1 MKRMTSNEYN
11 PCFNCN
17 FYSSCSHIRENFPV
31 CPERARY
38 DRFAAIEDIL
48 GDEYDLERLRVI
60 MDAEQHGGLIVGYG
74 PGDPGE
80 PGEPGEL
87 GVMEEVAA
95 DNVVVVRCRE
105 CIYYKICDEWENGK
119 RMLCEVHH
127 HSYLDH
133 DGDNH
138 FCSWGQRKI
147 ETVLAKSDAKDESLE
162 DDHMTA
168 IDGMCCDCIH
178 EGPWEAYAK
187 EEQK

>member
-1 MKRMTSNEYN
+1 MERLTYDFCIGGNHCWQVKGADNLE
-11 PCFNCN
+11 C
-17 FYSSCSHIRENFPV
+17 REV
-31 CPERARY
+31 CERQGDDGCKTCPIAKAF
-38 DRFAAIEDIL
+38 DRLAAIEDIL

-80 PGEPGEL
+80 PGEL

-105 CIYYKICDEWENGK
+105 CTHYKICDEWKNGK
-119 RMLCEVHH
+119 RMLCEIHH

-147 ETVLAKSDAKDESLE
+147 ETVLPKSDAKDESGVL
-162 DDHMTA
+162 
-168 IDGMCCDCIH
+168 DC
-178 EGPWEAYAK
+178 GR
-187 EEQK
+187 

>member
-1 MKRMTSNEYN
+1 MERYTNPDCKPEMEELMKD
-11 PCFNCN
+11 
-17 FYSSCSHIRENFPV
+17 
-31 CPERARY
+31 CPRSRSGAECWLRLC
-38 DRFAAIEDIL
+38 DIEDIL
-48 GDEYDLERLRVI
+48 GDEYDLDRLRVI

-80 PGEPGEL
+80 PGKL

-105 CIYYKICDEWENGK
+105 CAHYKICDEWENGK
-119 RMLCEVHH
+119 RMLCEIHH

-147 ETVLAKSDAKDESLE
+147 ETVLPINCTKDEGLE
-162 DDHMTA
+162 VDH
-168 IDGMCCDCIH
+168 
-178 EGPWEAYAK
+178 EVS
-187 EEQK
+187 